1 MAAQGA
7 GALACL
13 TFALALALALALP
26 IPPGVNAQW
35 ALGEEGPD
43 AAGSAADANAYI
55 ELLKSDAA
63 YQGMDPEQREAYL
76 AAASEFI
83 TSEGAYEAARNRL
96 LVELSEITLQIQA
109 TGDERRLAELE
120 ARYDD
125 VLKELEEYG
134 VGPQNETEANPGYY
148 FDKYEQ
154 ALERLEG
161 DGSAGTEEGA
171 APAPG
176 AGAAGYFRAFL
187 DGLARLYDSLR
198 GIILDIF

>member
-1 MAAQGA
+1 MAATGA
-7 GALACL
+7 GAMACL
-13 TFALALALALALP
+13 PLALALALL
-26 IPPGVNAQW
+26 IPQGANAEGAPG
-35 ALGEEGPD
+35 GEVTD

-76 AAASEFI
+76 AAAGEFI

-109 TGDERRLAELE
+109 TDDERRLAELE
-120 ARYDD
+120 AQYDA
-125 VLKELEEYG
+125 VLIELEEYG
-134 VGPQNETEANPGYY
+134 VGPQNETEANPRYY

-161 DGSAGTEEGA
+161 GASPTGAEERVEA
-171 APAPG
+171 TG
-176 AGAAGYFRAFL
+176 AGGADYLRALL
-187 DGLARLYDSLR
+187 DGMARLYDSLR
-198 GIILDIF
+198 GFVLAVI